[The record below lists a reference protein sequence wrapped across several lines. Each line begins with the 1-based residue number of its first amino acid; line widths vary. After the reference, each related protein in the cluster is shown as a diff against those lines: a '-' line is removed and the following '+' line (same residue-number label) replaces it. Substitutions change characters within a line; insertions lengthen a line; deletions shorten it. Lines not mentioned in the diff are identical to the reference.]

1 MNGSPYTLNLKHLGV
16 QVNKDISNSR
26 VLSLYSVHKAG
37 TTHGTGLFANRDI
50 YQDEEIIRVVGAT
63 VGEIVADLLY
73 SSYGIDVLWQVGLKK
88 WILPNNETRFINHS
102 CEPNMGFKAAGVFVA
117 MRDIKRG
124 DELTADYSMSEIND
138 YGYNWTIEC
147 LCKIRSCRKK
157 ISNTDI
163 FSKSLGLVDKYKRY
177 LPKFVLK
184 EITKRVLF

>member
-1 MNGSPYTLNLKHLGV
+1 MNGSPYTLNLNQLGV
-16 QVNKDISNSR
+16 HVNKDISESG

-163 FSKSLGLVDKYKRY
+163 FSKSLGFFKTVSKL
-177 LPKFVLK
+177 
-184 EITKRVLF
+184 